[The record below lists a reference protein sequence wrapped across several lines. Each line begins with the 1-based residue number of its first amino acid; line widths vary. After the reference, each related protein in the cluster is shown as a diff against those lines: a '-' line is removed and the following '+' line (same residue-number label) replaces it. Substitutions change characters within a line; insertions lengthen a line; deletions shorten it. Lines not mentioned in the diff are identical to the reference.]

1 LICREY
7 LNIQCIGIYIISI
20 SSFQHRSEGIEAHIV
35 AFNIKKG
42 LDEPL
47 LLIEDMNLTTLS
59 SCKLK
64 PAIIL
69 PCSKL
74 IVIPVPY

>member
-1 LICREY
+1 
-7 LNIQCIGIYIISI
+7 
-20 SSFQHRSEGIEAHIV
+20 V
-35 AFNIKKG
+35 AFNIKAG
-42 LDEPL
+42 LDETL
-47 LLIEDMNLTTLS
+47 LSIEDMNLTMLS

-64 PAIIL
+64 SVIVL